1 MKSTLWAV
9 FILVFTCMAG
19 QDKKSKGDNYFFQ
32 YAYQQAIA
40 EYEAQKAEKGLSP
53 QQELNLADAYF
64 KTNAFD
70 KASQMYLEAYKKDS
84 LMGNHHFNKMLQSF
98 SKTRNNER
106 VMAFLATKAD
116 NLQQEL
122 LENADFNRELLQSN
136 VANELDYQI
145 FNVESNSPQSD
156 FAPSFYEEKLLFSSG
171 RPQENK
177 KQYAPMAESYLD
189 LFVGQIGADGQI
201 LNPNPYTGVPTSNY
215 HKATPYYSDNLHAIL
230 YVLSN
235 TEDGE
240 LAFDDN
246 GKNALAIGMQIING
260 PFRLLLRD
268 LSTSFYYPFYHAET
282 GRLYFAANFEDSY
295 GGTDLYYVATNNGQ
309 IMSAPVN
316 LGSRINSPGNEI
328 APFIFENSLYF
339 SSDVFY
345 GLGGMDTYKSNLEG
359 ENSFSIPVN
368 LGLGINST
376 DDDFGLIIKNE
387 GDGLLGYFSSNR
399 PGGKGKDDIYGF
411 KVDRKPGLKTIA
423 LRGKV
428 IKSYDN
434 DEGVAKAVVR
444 VMDGNGG
451 VLKEVYT
458 NEDGDYRLEIP
469 WREEVVLQATKDRHS
484 LFAEKL
490 QFLEGLDQ
498 KEGFKIPIGLA
509 AYDDLVEE
517 KEDQKVIKLRKFYFG
532 RGLKKITPEIAT
544 ELDKVVSFV
553 GQFPAVQLRIETHT
567 DSRGGSA
574 ANFRLTQGRSDA
586 IKEYLLQ
593 KGVPA
598 SNILYSI
605 GYGEQKIL
613 NNCHNGAFC
622 LEMLHLQ
629 NQRSLIV
636 ILNDNILFD

>member
-1 MKSTLWAV
+1 MLLLTVV
-9 FILVFTCMAG
+9 FG
-19 QDKKSKGDNYFFQ
+19 QDKKSKGDSYFFE
-32 YAYQQAIA
+32 YAYQQAIIA
-40 EYEAQKAEKGLSP
+40 YEAQRAENGLSP

-70 KASQMYLEAYKKDS
+70 KASKTYLEAYKKDS
-84 LMGNHHFNKMLQSF
+84 LMGSHHFNKMLQSF
-98 SKTRNNER
+98 SKTGNSER

-116 NLQQEL
+116 NFQQEL

-136 VANELDYQI
+136 TANELDYQI

-156 FAPSFYEEKLLFSSG
+156 FAPAFYGEELFFSSG
-171 RPQENK
+171 RPQEEKK
-177 KQYAPMAESYLD
+177 KQYAPMGESYLD
-189 LFVGQIGADGQI
+189 IYVGRIGPDKQVAKADPFHDI
-201 LNPNPYTGVPTSNY
+201 PKSDY
-215 HKATPYYSDNLHAIL
+215 HKATPYYSESLKSIF

-235 TEDGE
+235 TQNGE

-246 GKNALAIGMQIING
+246 GKNALAIGMQVING

-268 LSTSFYYPFYHAET
+268 LSTSFYYPFYDT
-282 GRLYFAANFEDSY
+282 DTDRLYFAANFEDSY
-295 GGTDLYYVATNNGQ
+295 GGTDLYYVSTNKGQ

-316 LGSRINSPGNEI
+316 LGPRINSPGNEI

-345 GLGGMDTYKSNLEG
+345 GMGGMDVYKSNLEDG
-359 ENSFSIPVN
+359 RDFSIPVN

-376 DDDFGLIIKNE
+376 EDDFGFIIRND

-411 KVDRKPGLKTIA
+411 KVDQKPGLKTIA

-444 VMDGNGG
+444 ILDGNGG
-451 VLKEVYT
+451 VLKEVYA

-469 WREEVVLQATKDRHS
+469 WREEVIIQATKERHS

-498 KEGFKIPIGLA
+498 KEGFNLDIGLA

-517 KEDQKVIKLRKFYFG
+517 REDQKVIKLREFYFG

-544 ELDKVVSFV
+544 ELDKVVGFV
-553 GQFPAVQLRIETHT
+553 EQFPSVQLRIETHT

-574 ANFRLTQGRSDA
+574 ANFRLTQARSDA
-586 IKEYLLQ
+586 IKKYLLE
-593 KGVPA
+593 KGVPN
-598 SNILYSI
+598 SNILYSM

-622 LEMLHLQ
+622 LEMLHRQ